1 MRKPL
6 LAGLSALALIVTAC
20 SNGTPSA
27 TDRTTAATTPTT
39 ATSTAAAATSGDTAS
54 AGASSGAPAGGGGQS
69 GATDAG
75 TVTITD
81 MSGRQV
87 TIPRNVKRILALHPI
102 PTDLINIL
110 SPDKQVSVDMVFA
123 SRLKTAQPQYTAE
136 QFQRLSA
143 LPVTGVF
150 FKGLNTEQLVDLH
163 PDVVID
169 LVTDP
174 NVDKLQQQLK
184 IPFVAVSKAPTSSY
198 EQTIR
203 LLGTIL
209 GEQDRA
215 NQLADFW
222 AGTISGVEA
231 RTATVPDA
239 DRKRVIYVGQNGNLL
254 ATPGKNTVFGS
265 TIDTAGGKNVADELT
280 GAAATTEGNSVSMEQ
295 ILSWDPE
302 VVIAAGAEAKAKI
315 LADPKWKSVTAV
327 KDGHV
332 YSPRAF
338 SGMDGLQAVLGM
350 VWLQGVLLDGDSAAA
365 QARVD
370 QVTQQYYKLFYGAE
384 LGAQYLAQQ
393 AK

>member
-1 MRKPL
+1 MKRPL
-6 LAGLSALALIVTAC
+6 LAGLAALALIVTAC
-20 SNGTPSA
+20 SGGTPSA
-27 TDRTTAATTPTT
+27 TDSTT
-39 ATSTAAAATSGDTAS
+39 ATSTPAGTSQTAAASASSDT
-54 AGASSGAPAGGGGQS
+54 GASSAGPTGESAQS
-69 GATDAG
+69 GAADAG

-81 MSGRQV
+81 MKGRQV
-87 TIPRNVKRILALHPI
+87 TIPKNVKRILALHPI
-102 PTDLINIL
+102 PTDLINIMA
-110 SPDKQVSVDMVFA
+110 PDKQVSVDMVFA

-174 NVDKLQQQLK
+174 NIDKLQQQLK
-184 IPFVAVSKAPTSSY
+184 IPFIAVSKAPTSSY

-203 LLGTIL
+203 LLGKIL
-209 GEQDRA
+209 NDEDRA
-215 NQLADFW
+215 NELADFW
-222 AGTISGVEA
+222 AGTISDVQA

-239 DRKRVIYVGQNGNLL
+239 DRKSVIYVGQNGNLL

-295 ILSWDPE
+295 ILTWNPE
-302 VVIAAGAEAKAKI
+302 VIIAAGAEAKAKI
-315 LADPKWKSVTAV
+315 LADPKWKSIKAV

-350 VWLQGVLLDGDSAAA
+350 VWLQGVLLDGDSATA

-370 QVTQQYYKLFYGAE
+370 QVTQQYYKLFYGTE
-384 LGAQYLAQQ
+384 LGAEYLARQ